1 MTRAANET
9 KESKMNRRYFSVE
22 IVSRHFK
29 ISVAKLVGMK
39 EAGHI
44 RMVRSGRQLMMSF
57 AEIKRFRAEV
67 L

>member
-1 MTRAANET
+1 MTN
-9 KESKMNRRYFSVE
+9 RYFSVE

-29 ISVAKLVGMK
+29 ISVAKLVGMR

-44 RMVRSGRQLMMSF
+44 RMVRSGRDLMVSF
-57 AEIKRFRAEV
+57 SEIKRFRAEV

>member
-1 MTRAANET
+1 
-9 KESKMNRRYFSVE
+9 MNKRYFSVQ

-29 ISVAKLVGMK
+29 ISVAKLIGMR

-44 RMVRSGRQLMMSF
+44 RMIRSGRDLVMSF